1 MRITEKASLW
11 PQLTAQSCQI
21 NKVSPDKLQELNKAQ
36 LFLWRALN
44 IYDDFLDNEG
54 IPANLPL
61 ANNYFRLFLKTIY
74 QEKVLKNY
82 LDIIEQ
88 ILEDLEKANLEEI
101 KREKIIIKNHI
112 ILPKNNIIYF
122 SNLESL
128 SKKSLSL
135 AILPLTVYLYNNNCK
150 IKEINNFLDFFRS
163 ALSAKQLADD
173 LRDWYSDLINKK
185 MTPATEALL
194 NKIKADRVKISMNE
208 KNKLSA
214 LFFSQPLFSLNVSLF
229 NLIKESQEKSKKL
242 NFKNSAPLLINILEP
257 LERKVNIIQKLKDM
271 L

>member
-21 NKVSPDKLQELNKAQ
+21 NKVSPSKLQELNKAQ

-82 LDIIEQ
+82 LDIVEQ

-101 KREKIIIKNHI
+101 KREKIIMKNNI
-112 ILPKNNIIYF
+112 ILPKNN
-122 SNLESL
+122 NN
-128 SKKSLSL
+128 KKSKN
-135 AILPLTVYLYNNNCK
+135 TK
-150 IKEINNFLDFFRS
+150 IIT
-163 ALSAKQLADD
+163 
-173 LRDWYSDLINKK
+173 LIK
-185 MTPATEALL
+185 
-194 NKIKADRVKISMNE
+194 
-208 KNKLSA
+208 
-214 LFFSQPLFSLNVSLF
+214 FSLFSLF
-229 NLIKESQEKSKKL
+229 L
-242 NFKNSAPLLINILEP
+242 NPSHKFIAH
-257 LERKVNIIQKLKDM
+257 
-271 L
+271 

>member
-11 PQLTAQSCQI
+11 PQFTAQSCQI

-61 ANNYFRLFLKTIY
+61 ANNYFRLFLKTVY
-74 QEKVLKNY
+74 QEEVLKNH
-82 LDIIEQ
+82 LEIVEQ
-88 ILEDLEKANLEEI
+88 VLEDLDTANTEEAR
-101 KREKIIIKNHI
+101 REKIRIQNNLILINQTSNH
-112 ILPKNNIIYF
+112 F
-122 SNLESL
+122 VNLISL
-128 SKKSLSL
+128 SRKSLSL
-135 AILPLTVYLYNNNCK
+135 AILPLAVYLYNNCQT
-150 IKEINNFLDFFRS
+150 KEINNFLDFFRS

-173 LRDWYSDLINKK
+173 LRDWYSDLKNKK
-185 MTPATEALL
+185 ITPVTEALL
-194 NKIKADRVKISMNE
+194 NKIKEENVKININE

-214 LFFSQPLFSLNVSLF
+214 LFLTEPVFILNTALLD
-229 NLIKESQEKSKKL
+229 LIKNAQEKSKKL
-242 NFKNSAPLLINILEP
+242 NFKNNDPLLINILEP
-257 LERKVNIIQKLKDM
+257 LEKKAKIIQKLKDM

>member
-82 LDIIEQ
+82 LDIVEQ

-128 SKKSLSL
+128 SRKSLSL
-135 AILPLTVYLYNNNCK
+135 AILPLTVYLYNNCK

-185 MTPATEALL
+185 MTPVTELL
-194 NKIKADRVKISMNE
+194 LDEIKTEKIKISINE

-214 LFFSQPLFSLNVSLF
+214 LFLVKPLFNLNTSLL